1 MITDEMLKVAQD
13 TYDEYS
19 MRAALEAVAP
29 MLISE
34 AMGRAYNT
42 ARAQGMWEASEIVDG
57 VKILRVQDDVSAE
70 VNIDMALECASDAI
84 RNRAQELDPK

>member
-29 MLISE
+29 MIL
-34 AMGRAYNT
+34 
-42 ARAQGMWEASEIVDG
+42 AQGMREAFGLAVDAG
-57 VKILRVQDDVSAE
+57 DLNAILA
-70 VNIDMALECASDAI
+70 
-84 RNRAQELDPK
+84 RADKLDPPERIVKNER